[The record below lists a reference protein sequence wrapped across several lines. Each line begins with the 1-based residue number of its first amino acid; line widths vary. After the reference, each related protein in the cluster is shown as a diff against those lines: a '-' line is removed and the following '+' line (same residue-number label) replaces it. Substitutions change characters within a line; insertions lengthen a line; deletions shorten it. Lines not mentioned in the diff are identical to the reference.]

1 MNRLGCLL
9 RPARRAGAPALVL
22 MIAAA
27 FATGS
32 ADPAAA
38 QAVGTAHPGR
48 SAAEPHRGARAA
60 AAPGA
65 TANAEWIDSLAGIQE
80 YRLRSNGMKI
90 LLVPSHAAPV
100 ITFMVV
106 YHVGS
111 RNEAP
116 GNTGSAHLLEHMLF
130 NKSTR
135 NFGRANGH
143 KTFQQVLFEAGADA
157 STTNMTTWYDR
168 MNGYS
173 TLPADKL
180 DLAMKIEADRLGRGL
195 ILDSERQPEMSVV
208 RNEYEIGEND
218 PGRALS
224 KALIAAA
231 IVAHPYHWNTIGY
244 RTDIEGVSTE
254 KLREHYRNF
263 FHPDNAEAILVG
275 DFDPPKALALFNR
288 EFGAFPRSRQPVPKV
303 ITVEPP
309 QEGERRVIVR
319 RPGEVGLVQLAYMR
333 PGSLDADFIPLDVLA
348 EILGDGV
355 NARLYQ
361 ALVEKGLATDVS
373 ADNYTLMDPYPILF
387 AATVAPGVGHD
398 KVEAA
403 LKAALYEVGARGVTE
418 EELARAKKQIEVAV
432 IRSRDGTYEY
442 AANLGEAVASANWRW
457 FVTYVDRM
465 KKVTAD
471 DVKRVAAAY
480 LVPDHA
486 TVGWFV
492 PVHQEAQPP
501 AGGTAPKKG
510 AGGAALPDKRPGAG
524 GSARPPVSAAALATA
539 ASTAAGAAARVP
551 AAGAPATFAART
563 LHRVLGNGLTL
574 DVVENHAVPT
584 VAVQGLVFAGRIAAP
599 AGQPALPQL
608 TATMLTRGT
617 RSHDKRAIAATLD
630 DAGIQLRI
638 SSDLLG
644 ANLNGAGLSRDLRL
658 LLATLAE
665 ELREPA
671 FADSELVKAK
681 REMSATVLRA
691 SEDTFQRA
699 YDRLTQ
705 LSFAEGHP
713 YRAPTKEEMLASIDR
728 VRADDLRSFHRD
740 RYVGAATSLVIVGDV
755 DAAAAAALADSLLGG
770 MTRGERPA
778 LPSARTEAGVP
789 GREAVTMRGKANMDI
804 VYGEASGLRR
814 TDSDYEAALLAN
826 AALGQNDLS
835 SRLGVRVRDTE
846 GLTYSIFSRFAMTD
860 LIDGVFLADVKVAPQ
875 NLQKALRSARE
886 VMEKYATEG
895 ITQGELDVQKSFF
908 AGNFQVRLGTNT
920 GVATALVTA
929 ERFGFGPSYLDEYPG
944 RIRAVTREQ
953 VNAAIRAHLRPD
965 RLHLVVAGDLDRLP
979 E

>member
-1 MNRLGCLL
+1 
-9 RPARRAGAPALVL
+9 
-22 MIAAA
+22 
-27 FATGS
+27 
-32 ADPAAA
+32 
-38 QAVGTAHPGR
+38 
-48 SAAEPHRGARAA
+48 
-60 AAPGA
+60 
-65 TANAEWIDSLAGIQE
+65 
-80 YRLRSNGMKI
+80 
-90 LLVPSHAAPV
+90 
-100 ITFMVV
+100 
-106 YHVGS
+106 
-111 RNEAP
+111 
-116 GNTGSAHLLEHMLF
+116 
-130 NKSTR
+130 
-135 NFGRANGH
+135 
-143 KTFQQVLFEAGADA
+143 
-157 STTNMTTWYDR
+157 
-168 MNGYS
+168 
-173 TLPADKL
+173 
-180 DLAMKIEADRLGRGL
+180 
-195 ILDSERQPEMSVV
+195 MSVV

-244 RTDIEGVSTE
+244 RSDIEGVSTE

-275 DFDPPKALALFNR
+275 DFSPPKALALFDR
-288 EFGAFPRSRQPVPKV
+288 GFGAFPRSRNPVPKV

-319 RPGEVGLVQLAYMR
+319 RPGEVGLIQLAYMR
-333 PGSLDADFIPLDVLA
+333 PGSLHADFIPLDVLA

-373 ADNYTLMDPYPILF
+373 ADNYTLTDPYPILF
-387 AATVAPGVGHD
+387 AATVAPGVGHE

-403 LKAALYEVGARGVTE
+403 LKAALYEVAAKGVTG

-442 AANLGEAVASANWRW
+442 ASNLGEAVASANWRW
-457 FVTYVDRM
+457 SVTYVDQM

-492 PVHQEAQPP
+492 PVHDEGQTP
-501 AGGTAPKKG
+501 ASGTAPKKG
-510 AGGAALPDKRPGAG
+510 SGGAALPDKRPGAG
-524 GSARPPVSAAALATA
+524 GSAPAAAAQTPA
-539 ASTAAGAAARVP
+539 AAARAPAAAAQTPAVP
-551 AAGAPATFAART
+551 ASSFAART
-563 LHRVLGNGLTL
+563 YHRVLANGITL

-584 VAVQGLVFAGRIAAP
+584 VAVQGLVLAGRVVAP

-608 TATMLTRGT
+608 TAMMLSRGT
-617 RSHDKRAIAATLD
+617 KAHDKRAIAARLD
-630 DAGIQLRI
+630 DAGAQIRI
-638 SSDLLG
+638 SSDLMG
-644 ANLNGAGLSRDLRL
+644 ANIVGSGLSRDLRL
-658 LLATLAE
+658 LLGTLTE

-671 FADSELVKAK
+671 FSDSELVKAK
-681 REMSATVLRA
+681 RELSAAVLRA

-728 VRADDLRSFHRD
+728 VREDDLRAFHTD
-740 RYVGAATSLVIVGDV
+740 RYVGASTTLIVVGDV
-755 DAAAAAALADSLLGG
+755 DAPAVAALVDSLLGG
-770 MTRGERPA
+770 LSKGERPA
-778 LPSARTEAGVP
+778 RPTARTEAGAS

-804 VYGEASGLRR
+804 VYGQASGLRR
-814 TDSDYEAALLAN
+814 TDPDYEAALLAN
-826 AALGQNDLS
+826 AALGQSDLS

-860 LIDGVFLADVKVAPQ
+860 LIDGVFVADIKVAPQ
-875 NLQKALRSARE
+875 NLEKALRSARE
-886 VMEKYATEG
+886 VMEKYAKEG
-895 ITQGELDVQKSFF
+895 ITQSELDVQKNFF

-920 GVATALVTA
+920 GVGSALLTA